1 MRGAGFR
8 ERVDSFVNS
17 SVTILFRLLF
27 VRFLP
32 CFFSFLFFFLLLLAG
47 WLLYEFPTCLAPRG
61 RMVYSRVPV
70 RALEQSW
77 IELNAL

>member
-8 ERVDSFVNS
+8 ERVGIFVNS
-17 SVTILFRLLF
+17 LGTVLFRLLF

-32 CFFSFLFFFLLLLAG
+32 CFFSFLFFSLLLAG

-61 RMVYSRVPV
+61 RMVYGRVPV
-70 RALEQSW
+70 RAL
-77 IELNAL
+77 